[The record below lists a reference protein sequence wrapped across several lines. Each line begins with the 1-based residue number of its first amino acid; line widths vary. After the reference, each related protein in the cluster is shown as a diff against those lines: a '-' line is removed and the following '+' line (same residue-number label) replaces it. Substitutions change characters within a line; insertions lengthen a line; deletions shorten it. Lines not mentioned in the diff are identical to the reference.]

1 VQRPGFT
8 VMHKR
13 LVLQSL
19 SRAALSK
26 LVRSQRYRRGFAT
39 LALMSGLG
47 LAAWSSPAA
56 IVQHLGLADPLVSA
70 GLALAYGPARSTP
83 ALAADAPPVRVELAL
98 ERALHE
104 LDERFLS
111 VAIDTSQLVGGHWW
125 SQTGRVEVGRGAQR
139 TAPFDFARPELL
151 QLARA
156 LAPAY
161 LRIGGTEADHLF
173 YAFDGQAPGAR
184 PPRGYELSLEPARWD
199 ALQAFASA
207 AGFDLFFTLNAGP
220 GPRAGGDAWQPDNA
234 EALLR
239 HARDAGHRVSVFELG
254 NEVNGYWFI
263 HGIRHQ
269 IDGARYSE
277 DLATARQLV
286 KRYFPEARLAG
297 PGNLFWP
304 IIGEPM
310 SSVFGLLQG
319 YLQHDAEAHAGGSA
333 DIVSWHYYPQQ
344 SRRCPIATRRASP
357 QRLLDPAY
365 LDEMARWGQ
374 SITGLRDRHAPHAEV
389 WLGETGNAQC
399 GGEPGVSD
407 RFVAGLW
414 WLDQLA
420 LAARGGQRVVI
431 RQTLIGSDYG
441 LLDADTYR
449 PNPDYYNSLLWKKLM
464 GARVLGVNESGDNP
478 YLRVYA
484 HCTPRLSGGVSG
496 ADDPSGGQAVTVL
509 ALNTHPD
516 RAAHFTLDLG
526 PSSAERSSID
536 AERLTIQAERY
547 DLSAPALDSR
557 EVSLNGRPLELAGGA
572 PPELHGELVT
582 LDDQPLALAPASY
595 AFLVLQGVRAPACER

>member
-1 VQRPGFT
+1 MCSGFT
-8 VMHKR
+8 VMRKR

-19 SRAALSK
+19 SR
-26 LVRSQRYRRGFAT
+26 VTRTQRYRRGFAT
-39 LALMSGLG
+39 LALTSGLG

-56 IVQHLGLADPLVSA
+56 IIQHLGLADPLVSA
-70 GLALAYGPARSTP
+70 GLSLAYDTP
-83 ALAADAPPVRVELAL
+83 PRTPPLPEEPEPVRIEIDVD
-98 ERALHE
+98 RPLHE
-104 LDERFLS
+104 LDPRFLS

-125 SQTGRVEVGRGAQR
+125 SGSGRVEVGRGAQR
-139 TAPFDFARPELL
+139 TAPFDFSRPEL
-151 QLARA
+151 QGLARA

-161 LRIGGTEADHLF
+161 LRVGGTEADHLF
-173 YAFDGQAPGAR
+173 YAFDGEAHVAR

-199 ALQAFASA
+199 ALSAFARA

-220 GPRAGGDAWQPDNA
+220 GPRAGGEPWRPDNA

-239 HARDAGHRVSVFELG
+239 HARDAGQGVSVFELG

-269 IDGARYSE
+269 IDGARYAE

-297 PGNLFWP
+297 PGSLFWP
-304 IIGEPM
+304 VVGEPL
-310 SSVFGLLQG
+310 SSVFGVLEG
-319 YLQHDAEAHAGGSA
+319 YLQHDAQAHAGGSA
-333 DIVSWHYYPQQ
+333 DIISWHYYPQQ
-344 SRRCPIATRRASP
+344 SRRCPVATRRAGP
-357 QRLLDPAY
+357 ERLLEPAY
-365 LDEMARWGQ
+365 LDEVSRWGE
-374 SITGLRDRHAPHAEV
+374 SITALRDRYAPGAEV

-420 LAARGGQRVVI
+420 LSARDGQRVVI

-441 LLDADTYR
+441 LIDATTYR

-464 GARVLGVNESGDNP
+464 GSRVLGVKASSGNP

-484 HCTPRLSGGVSG
+484 HCTPGVAGVAASGVATEEAVS
-496 ADDPSGGQAVTVL
+496 ADGSVARGAVTVL
-509 ALNTHPD
+509 ALNTSPD
-516 RAAHFTLDLG
+516 RAA
-526 PSSAERSSID
+526 
-536 AERLTIQAERY
+536 RLTLSRPPSRVGRTELAVRY

-557 EVSLNGRPLELAGGA
+557 ELLLNGRPLEVVGGA
-572 PPELHGELVT
+572 LPELKSEPVALG
-582 LDDQPLALAPASY
+582 DDPIRLAPASY
-595 AFLVLQGVRAPACER
+595 TFLVLPQMRASACER